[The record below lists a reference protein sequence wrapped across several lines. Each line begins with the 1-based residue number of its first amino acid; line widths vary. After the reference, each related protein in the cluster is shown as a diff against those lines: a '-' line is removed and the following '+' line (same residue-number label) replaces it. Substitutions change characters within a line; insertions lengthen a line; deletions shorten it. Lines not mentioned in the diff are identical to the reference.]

1 MLAHPRLSAAAVALL
16 FVALTALF
24 AWPLSTA
31 PGTQALDLGPDTRLF
46 LWTLGWDVHALA
58 HAPLSI
64 FDANIFYPERNTLA
78 YSEHQIGSALAAAP
92 VLLST
97 GEPLLAMN
105 LVLLASCA
113 LSGFGAFL
121 LARELGL
128 GTWGA
133 LLAGIVF
140 AFTPPRFFRLG
151 QLHLATVQWIP
162 FCLLYLHRYARKGS
176 TRHLVAACLFF
187 TLTAWSGGQSGLF
200 LALTAAS
207 LLLYLLLFGE
217 LGPSSRLSKDIVVAT
232 VLVLIL
238 NVPFLLPYLS
248 VQEEL
253 GLERSL
259 AEATFWSPN
268 PESFLAS
275 PTHAHRAVWQLLGW
289 QARIAREAKA
299 FLFPGFLPILLA
311 MAALSASKGRP
322 TTTKTGGS
330 PSLLLDVTIIAV
342 VLFAIL
348 IEAAGGLRIGSV
360 SASSG
365 WRALVVA
372 AILLGTRVAIYRRTP
387 FAHGYRR
394 GLRSWAEARMG
405 VQAAFYLGL
414 TSLTLWASVG
424 PQAGLY
430 AALYRWLPGF
440 DFIRV
445 PSRLTILTVLALA
458 MLAGF
463 GAERLAKRRPLLGPL
478 FAVFILVELAAFP
491 LDTQLYAVTS
501 TPMDN
506 WLRDQSDRAPIVVL
520 PIPDPA
526 DDVEAARHHSRYM
539 LNALVHLRPLVNGYS
554 GFTPPSHRRLFQIL
568 GSFPDDFG
576 LAELEKLGVRY
587 AVFHRSGYD
596 ARGWEAVLE
605 GAARH
610 ADRMELKASFQRGQA
625 GEGGRVY
632 ELIR

>member
-1 MLAHPRLSAAAVALL
+1 MLAHPRLSAAAVVLL
-16 FVALTALF
+16 FAALTALF
-24 AWPLSTA
+24 ALPLSTA
-31 PGTQALDLGPDTRLF
+31 PGTEALDLGPDTRLF

-78 YSEHQIGSALAAAP
+78 YSEHQIGSALVAAP
-92 VLLST
+92 VLLAT

-128 GTWGA
+128 GIWGA
-133 LLAGIVF
+133 LVAGIVF

-162 FCLLYLHRYARKGS
+162 FCLLCLHRYARKGS

-238 NVPFLLPYLS
+238 NVPFLLPYLK
-248 VQEEL
+248 VQQEL

-259 AEATFWSPN
+259 AEATFWSPSA
-268 PESFLAS
+268 ESFLAS
-275 PTHAHRAVWQLLGW
+275 PAHAHRAVWELLGW

-311 MAALSASKGRP
+311 MAALMGRKERP
-322 TTTKTGGS
+322 LTTTRS
-330 PSLLLDVTIIAV
+330 EASASLLLDVAIIAV

-365 WRALVVA
+365 WRALVVVA
-372 AILLGTRVAIYRRTP
+372 VLLGVRVAIYRRTP

-394 GLRSWAEARMG
+394 WFRRWAEARMRFH
-405 VQAAFYLGL
+405 AAFYLGL
-414 TSLTLWASVG
+414 TLLTLWASIG
-424 PQAGLY
+424 PKGGLY

-445 PSRLTILTVLALA
+445 PSRLTILTALALA
-458 MLAGF
+458 ILAGF
-463 GAERLAKRRPLLGPL
+463 GAERLATTRRPLLAPL
-478 FAVFILVELAAFP
+478 FAALILVELAAFP

-501 TPMDN
+501 TPMDI
-506 WLRDQSDRAPIVVL
+506 WLREQSDREPIVVL

-539 LNALVHLRPLVNGYS
+539 LDSLVHLRPLVNGYS
-554 GFTPPSHRRLFQIL
+554 GFTPPSHRQLFRIL
-568 GSFPDDFG
+568 GSFPDDVG

-596 ARGWEAVLE
+596 ARGFEEVL
-605 GAARH
+605 ARATSQ
-610 ADRMELKASFQRGQA
+610 ADRMELKASF
-625 GEGGRVY
+625 EEGRVY
-632 ELIR
+632 ELSR

>member
-1 MLAHPRLSAAAVALL
+1 MLAHPRLFVAAVALV

-24 AWPLSTA
+24 ALPLSTA
-31 PGTQALDLGPDTRLF
+31 PGTEALDLGPDTRLF
-46 LWTLGWDVHALA
+46 LWTLGWDVQALA

-64 FDANIFYPERNTLA
+64 FDANIFFPERNTLA
-78 YSEHQIGSALAAAP
+78 YSEHQIGSALVAAP
-92 VLLST
+92 VLLAT

-105 LVLLASCA
+105 FVLLASCA

-121 LARELGL
+121 LGRELGL
-128 GTWGA
+128 GIWGA
-133 LLAGIVF
+133 LVAGLVF

-162 FCLLYLHRYARKGS
+162 FCLLYLHRYTRKGS
-176 TRHLVAACLFF
+176 TRHVVAACLFF
-187 TLTAWSGGQSGLF
+187 TLAAWSGGQSGLF

-217 LGPSSRLSKDIVVAT
+217 LEPSSRLSKDIVVAT
-232 VLVLIL
+232 VLVSIL
-238 NVPFLLPYLS
+238 NIPFLLPYIS

-259 AEATFWSPN
+259 AEAAFWSPN
-268 PESFLAS
+268 AESFLAS
-275 PTHAHRAVWQLLGW
+275 PAHAHRAVWQLLGW
-289 QARIAREAKA
+289 QSRIAREAKA

-311 MAALSASKGRP
+311 MAALMARKERPGATTRSKL
-322 TTTKTGGS
+322 S
-330 PSLLLDVTIIAV
+330 PLLSPLLDVAIIAV

-365 WRALVVA
+365 WRALVIA
-372 AILLGTRVAIYRRTP
+372 AVLLGARVAIYRRTP
-387 FAHGYRR
+387 FAQGYRR
-394 GLRSWAEARMG
+394 WFRSFAEARLG
-405 VQAAFYLGL
+405 VHAAFYLGL
-414 TSLTLWASVG
+414 TSLTLWASIG
-424 PQAGLY
+424 PQGGLY

-458 MLAGF
+458 ILAGF
-463 GAERLAKRRPLLGPL
+463 GAERLAATRRPLLVPL
-478 FAVFILVELAAFP
+478 FAALILVELAAFP

-501 TPMDN
+501 TPMDS
-506 WLRDQSDRAPIVVL
+506 WLKEQSDRDPIVVL

-539 LNALVHLRPLVNGYS
+539 LDSLVHLRPLVNGYS
-554 GFTPPSHRRLFQIL
+554 GFTPPSHRRLFRIL
-568 GSFPDDFG
+568 GSFPDEVG

-596 ARGWEAVLE
+596 DRGWEEVLE
-605 GAARH
+605 RAASH
-610 ADRMELKASFQRGQA
+610 ADRMELKASFER
-625 GEGGRVY
+625 GRVY
-632 ELIR
+632 EINY

>member
-1 MLAHPRLSAAAVALL
+1 MLAHPRLSVAAVALL
-16 FVALTALF
+16 FAVLTALF
-24 AWPLSTA
+24 ALPLSTA
-31 PGTQALDLGPDTRLF
+31 PGTEALDLGPDTRLF

-92 VLLST
+92 VLLAT
-97 GEPLLAMN
+97 GQPLLAMN

-128 GTWGA
+128 GIWGA
-133 LLAGIVF
+133 LVAGLVF

-217 LGPSSRLSKDIVVAT
+217 LGPASRLSKDIVVAT
-232 VLVLIL
+232 VLVLFL

-268 PESFLAS
+268 VESFLAS
-275 PTHAHRAVWQLLGW
+275 PAHAHRAVWQLLGW

-311 MAALSASKGRP
+311 MAALMTRKERP
-322 TTTKTGGS
+322 TTRSETS
-330 PSLLLDVTIIAV
+330 PFLDVAIIAV
-342 VLFAIL
+342 VLLAIL
-348 IEAAGGLRIGSV
+348 IGAAGSLRIGSV

-365 WRALVVA
+365 WRALIVA
-372 AILLGTRVAIYRRTP
+372 AILLGARVAIDRRSP
-387 FAHGYRR
+387 FAHGYLRWF
-394 GLRSWAEARMG
+394 RSWAEARMG
-405 VQAAFYLGL
+405 VHAAFYLGL
-414 TSLTLWASVG
+414 TSFTLWASLG
-424 PQAGLY
+424 PRGGLY
-430 AALYRWLPGF
+430 AALYQWLPGF

-458 MLAGF
+458 ILAGF
-463 GAERLAKRRPLLGPL
+463 GAERLAATRRPLLAPV
-478 FAVFILVELAAFP
+478 FATLILVELAAFP
-491 LDTQLYAVTS
+491 LDTQAYAVTS
-501 TPMDN
+501 TPMDS
-506 WLRDQSDRAPIVVL
+506 WLKEQSDREPIVVL

-539 LNALVHLRPLVNGYS
+539 LDSLVHLRPLVNGYS
-554 GFTPPSHRRLFQIL
+554 GFTPPSHRRLFQVL
-568 GSFPDDFG
+568 GSFPDSLG

-596 ARGWEAVLE
+596 ARGWEEMLE
-605 GAARH
+605 RAARH
-610 ADRMELKASFQRGQA
+610 ADRMELKASFSSGER

-632 ELIR
+632 EISR

>member
-1 MLAHPRLSAAAVALL
+1 
-16 FVALTALF
+16 
-24 AWPLSTA
+24 
-31 PGTQALDLGPDTRLF
+31 
-46 LWTLGWDVHALA
+46 
-58 HAPLSI
+58 
-64 FDANIFYPERNTLA
+64 
-78 YSEHQIGSALAAAP
+78 
-92 VLLST
+92 
-97 GEPLLAMN
+97 
-105 LVLLASCA
+105 
-113 LSGFGAFL
+113 
-121 LARELGL
+121 
-128 GTWGA
+128 
-133 LLAGIVF
+133 
-140 AFTPPRFFRLG
+140 
-151 QLHLATVQWIP
+151 
-162 FCLLYLHRYARKGS
+162 
-176 TRHLVAACLFF
+176 
-187 TLTAWSGGQSGLF
+187 
-200 LALTAAS
+200 
-207 LLLYLLLFGE
+207 
-217 LGPSSRLSKDIVVAT
+217 
-232 VLVLIL
+232 
-238 NVPFLLPYLS
+238 
-248 VQEEL
+248 
-253 GLERSL
+253 
-259 AEATFWSPN
+259 
-268 PESFLAS
+268 
-275 PTHAHRAVWQLLGW
+275 
-289 QARIAREAKA
+289 
-299 FLFPGFLPILLA
+299 
-311 MAALSASKGRP
+311 
-322 TTTKTGGS
+322 
-330 PSLLLDVTIIAV
+330 
-342 VLFAIL
+342 
-348 IEAAGGLRIGSV
+348 
-360 SASSG
+360 
-365 WRALVVA
+365 
-372 AILLGTRVAIYRRTP
+372 
-387 FAHGYRR
+387 
-394 GLRSWAEARMG
+394 MG